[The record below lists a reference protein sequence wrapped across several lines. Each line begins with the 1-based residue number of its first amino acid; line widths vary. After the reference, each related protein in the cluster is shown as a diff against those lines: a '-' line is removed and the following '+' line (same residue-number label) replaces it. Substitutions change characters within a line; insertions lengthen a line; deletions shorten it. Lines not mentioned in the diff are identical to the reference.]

1 MLAVLQQ
8 FNLTRKQ
15 TGFFLDFVFAIK
27 RASLKTFLTIH
38 PYFYYMSV
46 SIHCQQKT
54 LLDDRC

>member
-38 PYFYYMSV
+38 PYFLLYER
-46 SIHCQQKT
+46 IHT
-54 LLDDRC
+54 LSTEDSPG